1 MNESR
6 QGSVPAALPGGYAA
20 SIPASGIGPSTVFL
34 GQDNWMTAPN
44 THLGA
49 SYSVLTPHY
58 PPEFSLPEAV
68 RPTFYTTGFSAASS
82 SPNFIHNQVIDTR
95 AQEQLY
101 AKAVV
106 SGSNF
111 QVGFSVNSSPHTTT
125 AYTSELRAEDIP
137 EQRTNENN
145 SSVPNNDA
153 SAEGLSARLMSKS
166 PNDSSLSN
174 VPTPN
179 PPSRDGTPSGNVGYR
194 PWERGLNGPDYQ
206 PSTPQSMTDMANDA
220 MHQQRPPS
228 SPLDKNHLK
237 DGDNR
242 NFKNQEFLSKSAVMT
257 DAIQPPRS
265 VETPGRPP
273 SCISSVSSPAGIH
286 DSQMLEEAM
295 DHPDIQHLTPHA
307 QGYPTLIPSSR
318 LTNINM
324 QVNNALQ
331 VNNTLRPF
339 QNAFM
344 PNNNAQLTSYIPG
357 PQVMVAYPDAKML
370 KLDPELDMR
379 GHKENTF
386 QVPSVSST
394 TPRQSMHNNIPPP
407 HQAQIEQWNQP
418 MPNMTSVPEAEKAT
432 RKKRK
437 RCGECPGCQTKAN
450 CGACGPC
457 KSVRSHQICKMRKCE
472 QLKTKKEKAAAAKAS
487 GQLLIDSDSQNL
499 NGNQS
504 YENDSLQLPGT
515 PTGFQQHDFLMASQL
530 KNLSQSPNNS
540 TSSLFDLNS
549 AYPSFPPQSQLL
561 GFNGQADLLKGENQ
575 SASADNQSLLEFGSS
590 TTMHEFAQS
599 RLKNL
604 LNNRKNQKEQMQN
617 YSNSQNV
624 SNMYTEQSISPV
636 ETPPQPNDGETYA
649 QRPPSTPSSMRSRAG
664 SNPTD
669 SGISNEESVYLGQSL
684 EPTYEPLRNL
694 APPSPESGLTWTKA
708 PSPNKID
715 LDMVQNG
722 QNSDKETKKF
732 EIGNSTNNSDN
743 TLNYSALGQD
753 TINGYS
759 YSRYFD
765 PANNRE
771 VNNGRV
777 ESYGSESSNRD
788 AFSSTANN
796 STEYSSQNN
805 QSIYD
810 NARYFQPSSE
820 VNSYSGTTTNE
831 SSSRPVFT
839 PTSSGQSNQSSPY
852 SQHPTASPS
861 NRENASSYSS
871 NQQINFEPSNKTV
884 ETSSASVNISVS
896 ANNPIDRVSKIPNE
910 TPEEGNFLLNTT
922 TSMNTYSNTINSF
935 NGMNFSTSNTYPTL
949 PAIDSLFSMGN
960 TVIANTPELGQLK
973 MTYTNQAGGTT
984 TFPLS
989 SAIDSGRN
997 DVLSGLDPASFN
1009 SSFYTQ
1015 LPNTVSNSMLTA
1027 SIINAGKNFSN
1038 QSDTWW
1044 GQPKEA
1050 EKTEVPPTSPDCEVL
1065 ENQPSSPS
1073 TVIC

>member
-1 MNESR
+1 MNESG
-6 QGSVPAALPGGYAA
+6 QGAVPAALPGGYAT
-20 SIPASGIGPSTVFL
+20 SIPASGIGTSTVFL

-44 THLGA
+44 THLGT

-58 PPEFSLPEAV
+58 PPEYSLPDAM
-68 RPTFYTTGFSAASS
+68 RPAFYTTGFSAVSS
-82 SPNFIHNQVIDTR
+82 SPSFIHNQVIDTR

-106 SGSNF
+106 SGSSF
-111 QVGFSVNSSPHTTT
+111 QVGFPSINSSPLT
-125 AYTSELRAEDIP
+125 AYASELRTEELP

-153 SAEGLSARLMSKS
+153 SAEGLATRMMPKS
-166 PNDSSLSN
+166 PNDSSMSN

-206 PSTPQSMTDMANDA
+206 PSTPQSMTEMAND
-220 MHQQRPPS
+220 MIHQQRPPS
-228 SPLDKNHLK
+228 SPLDKNNLK
-237 DGDNR
+237 EVDNR
-242 NFKNQEFLSKSAVMT
+242 NSFKNQDFLSKSASMSDVQ
-257 DAIQPPRS
+257 APRS

-273 SCISSVSSPAGIH
+273 SCISSVSSPTGIH

-295 DHPDIQHLTPHA
+295 DHPDLQHLTPHA

-344 PNNNAQLTSYIPG
+344 PSNNAQLTSYIPG
-357 PQVMVAYPDAKML
+357 SQVMVAYPEAKLL
-370 KLDPELDMR
+370 KLDSELDIR

-504 YENDSLQLPGT
+504 YTNENDSLQLPGT
-515 PTGFQQHDFLMASQL
+515 PTGFQQHDFLMAGQL

-549 AYPSFPPQSQLL
+549 AYPAFPSQSQLL

-575 SASADNQSLLEFGSS
+575 NVPADHQSLLEFSGS

-604 LNNRKNQKEQMQN
+604 LNTRKTQKEQMQN
-617 YSNSQNV
+617 YSTSQNAG
-624 SNMYTEQSISPV
+624 NMYAEQSISPV
-636 ETPPQPNDGETYA
+636 ETPPQPNEGETYA

-669 SGISNEESVYLGQSL
+669 SGISNEESGYLGQSL
-684 EPTYEPLRNL
+684 EPTYESLQNL
-694 APPSPESGLTWTKA
+694 DPSPESGLAWSKA

-715 LDMVQNG
+715 LDIVQNG
-722 QNSDKETKKF
+722 QNSDKEAKKF
-732 EIGNSTNNSDN
+732 EIGNGSSNSDG
-743 TLNYSALGQD
+743 TLNYSGLGQD
-753 TINGYS
+753 TVNGYS

-771 VNNGRV
+771 INNARV

-788 AFSSTANN
+788 AFSSAANN
-796 STEYSSQNN
+796 TSEYPSQNN
-805 QSIYD
+805 QSMYD
-810 NARYFQPSSE
+810 NSRYFQPSSE
-820 VNSYSGTTTNE
+820 VNSYSGNTANE

-839 PTSSGQSNQSSPY
+839 PTSSGQSTQSSPY

-861 NRENASSYSS
+861 NRENVSSYSS
-871 NQQINFEPSNKTV
+871 NQQINFEPPNKTI
-884 ETSSASVNISVS
+884 ETSSANISVS
-896 ANNPIDRVSKIPNE
+896 ANNPVERASKISNE
-910 TPEEGNFLLNTT
+910 TSEEGNFLLNTT

-949 PAIDSLFSMGN
+949 PAIDSLFSIGH
-960 TVIANTPELGQLK
+960 TVISNTSELGQLK
-973 MTYTNQAGGTT
+973 MTYANQASGTT

-997 DVLSGLDPASFN
+997 DALSGLDPASFN
-1009 SSFYTQ
+1009 NSFYTQ
-1015 LPNTVSNSMLTA
+1015 LPNSVSNPLLTA
-1027 SIINAGKNFSN
+1027 NVINAGKSFSN
-1038 QSDTWW
+1038 QADWW
-1044 GQPKEA
+1044 RQSKEA
-1050 EKTEVPPTSPDCEVL
+1050 EKTEVPPTSPDCEVV
-1065 ENQPSSPS
+1065 ENQSSNPS
-1073 TVIC
+1073 TV